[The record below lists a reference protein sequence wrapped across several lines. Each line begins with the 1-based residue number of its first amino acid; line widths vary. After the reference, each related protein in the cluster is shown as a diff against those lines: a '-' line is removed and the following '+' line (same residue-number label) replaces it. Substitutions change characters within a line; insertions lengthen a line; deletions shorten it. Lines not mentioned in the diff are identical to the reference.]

1 MSKSEKRLTED
12 ISYSESVTGSVLFRN
27 AVGFM
32 NGFRFGLSPGSSD
45 QIGYKEMIVTPD
57 LIGKKLAIFQAIEI
71 KTFTDKISYEQI
83 IFYLQIKNAGGIAQV
98 YIEDRFLTHEEI
110 MNWPRRKEKP
120 EDEAR
125 YKKIISNLMR
135 KT

>member
-45 QIGYKEMIVTPD
+45 EIGYKTVKITSEMV
-57 LIGKKLAIFQAIEI
+57 GQKVAIFQAIEI
-71 KTFTDKISYEQI
+71 KTLTDYISYEQI
-83 IFYLQIKNAGGIAQV
+83 IFYLNVKNAGGLAQV
-98 YIEDRFLTHEEI
+98 YTENRFLTHDEI
-110 MNWPRRKEKP
+110 MKWPRRKEKP

-125 YKKIISNLMR
+125 YKKIIKSL
-135 KT
+135 TS